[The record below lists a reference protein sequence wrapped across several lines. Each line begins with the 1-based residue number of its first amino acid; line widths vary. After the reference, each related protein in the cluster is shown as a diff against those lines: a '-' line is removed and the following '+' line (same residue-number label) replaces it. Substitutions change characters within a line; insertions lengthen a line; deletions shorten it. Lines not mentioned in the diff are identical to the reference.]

1 MLTHSISSPTAAAD
15 RIALARAGV
24 LDILPAHY
32 SQLPELIRDGRLRI
46 DVVMLQVS
54 PPDEHGRYNSGSPAN
69 ICSKR

>member
-1 MLTHSISSPTAAAD
+1 M
-15 RIALARAGV
+15 